1 MREWVKDDSKEVF
14 MKSATMLSALFL
26 STLMVAPA
34 SFAMTARE
42 CVSVHSEL
50 SKEQASLSED
60 YAELQALAEE
70 AELVGDEYVDAKE
83 MSGLQTPELI
93 ARAEELET
101 QFNELQDEVAA
112 KNASLANRTAAFNA
126 QRASFQTGCQAYFA
140 QN

>member
-1 MREWVKDDSKEVF
+1 

-26 STLMVAPA
+26 STLLVVPA